1 MNTKIAQ
8 CVVFEY
14 TEMSMADLQAY
25 ADSLA
30 NELMELGYDVTE
42 WYVDDATGN
51 IVIGVL
57 EKDLAAVS
65 ALMADREDNSPTIII
80 EKGAYVTT
88 D

>member
-1 MNTKIAQ
+1 
-8 CVVFEY
+8 
-14 TEMSMADLQAY
+14 
-25 ADSLA
+25 
-30 NELMELGYDVTE
+30 MELGYDVTE